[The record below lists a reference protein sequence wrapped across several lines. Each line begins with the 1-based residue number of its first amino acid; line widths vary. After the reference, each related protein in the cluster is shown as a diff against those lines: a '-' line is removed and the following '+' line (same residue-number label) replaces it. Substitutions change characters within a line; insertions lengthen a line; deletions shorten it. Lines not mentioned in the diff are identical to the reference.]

1 MLIILQLFVIGCF
14 GVIIIALFREKTD
27 FLTYSVVAM
36 FAAVVATFIFSPF
49 LPKETAPEGITI
61 DGLILSIEWEV
72 IFFLIGIFG
81 IVEILHDK
89 HIFQEIALR
98 ITNKF
103 HTNTRSFFWVICL
116 ISTFTAAFI
125 EDLSVAIIFI
135 PMIISTSEK
144 MKINPAPILMGMTI
158 CINLAATLTPFGSAQ
173 NILIATDFGLS
184 ASWFFIYMGLYFLIG
199 TFLTLYLLDRFI
211 LRKNLSE
218 IWVPHCDEYSEPTQQ
233 EYLEEHELVIVEN
246 HIDSKLFYRN
256 LIALI
261 IFFTLL
267 ILIPSIIFVGIL
279 GFLIFLFINPRNDKQ
294 GTKRV
299 QISHYISKID
309 FKLIFFFI
317 CLFILVYCM
326 EINGTISF
334 IEGIV
339 EYIAP
344 NNLFLLSI
352 MILIMSSLLS
362 GFLDNVPVTVLF
374 IPIIGVLSSTGFAQ
388 APLLIAFILG
398 VNLGGNIFPQ
408 GSAADMMTLELSTK
422 FCVDDMNYKRLLKVG
437 GLFALLHIA
446 LGIAYLAFIIYLT
459 PL

>member
-1 MLIILQLFVIGCF
+1 MTSISFKKLHLELLTSSIPKREVFF
-14 GVIIIALFREKTD
+14 G
-27 FLTYSVVAM
+27 S
-36 FAAVVATFIFSPF
+36 
-49 LPKETAPEGITI
+49 
-61 DGLILSIEWEV
+61 
-72 IFFLIGIFG
+72 
-81 IVEILHDK
+81 
-89 HIFQEIALR
+89 
-98 ITNKF
+98 
-103 HTNTRSFFWVICL
+103 
-116 ISTFTAAFI
+116 AAFI

-135 PMIISTSEK
+135 PMIISTGEK

-184 ASWFFIYMGLYFLIG
+184 ASWFFVYMGFYFLIG

-218 IWVPHCDEYSEPTQQ
+218 IWVPHCHENSEPTQQ
-233 EYLEEHELVIVEN
+233 EYIEEHELVIVEK
-246 HIDSKLFYRN
+246 HIDSKVFYRN
-256 LIALI
+256 LIALF
-261 IFFTLL
+261 IFFILL

-279 GFLIFLFINPRNDKQ
+279 GLLIFLFINPRHDKE
-294 GTKRV
+294 GTKRI
-299 QISHYISKID
+299 QISHYLSKID

-334 IEGIV
+334 LEGIV
-339 EYIAP
+339 EFLAP
-344 NNLFLLSI
+344 NNLFLLCI
-352 MILIMSSLLS
+352 MILIMTSLLS

-374 IPIIGVLSSTGFAQ
+374 IPIIGVLSSSGFAQ

-398 VNLGGNIFPQ
+398 INLGGNIFPQ
-408 GSAADMMTLELSTK
+408 GSAADMMTLELSSK
-422 FCVDDMNYKRLLKVG
+422 YCVDDMNYRRLLKVG
-437 GLFALLHIA
+437 GLFALLHIV